1 MLFESEKVKD
11 PVKKDCFGLGF
22 KSVFHVTGK
31 NAFTEAVIY
40 FFLLTAKL
48 ATKRPP
54 KRALTPIYT
63 PIHSKTEK
71 SEAII

>member
-31 NAFTEAVIY
+31 NAFTEAEY
-40 FFLLTAKL
+40 LFLSLNRK
-48 ATKRPP
+48 
-54 KRALTPIYT
+54 IS
-63 PIHSKTEK
+63 HQKTLK
-71 SEAII
+71 NVH